1 MSDKGQLIRDITE
14 SIALEQAR
22 IPGESISLGDIQRR
36 LAELDEQTKKLVAK
50 AAEEGDMAGYAPKL
64 KAILDEVSALK
75 EKQAYIEKQRQS
87 NAQVMWRIRSTAEA
101 LEQAPE
107 KMTEWNE
114 SIIRQLVDAVKVISK
129 DKIEIH
135 LRSGAVVEQNMIE

>member
-1 MSDKGQLIRDITE
+1 MGM
-14 SIALEQAR
+14 EQSR

-36 LAELDEQTKKLVAK
+36 LDELDSQTKGLVAK
-50 AAEEGDMAGYAPKL
+50 AAEEGDMASYAPKL

-75 EKQAYIEKQRQS
+75 EKQTLIAEQRQS
-87 NAQVMWRIRSTAEA
+87 NAQLMWRIRNTVEA

-107 KMTEWNE
+107 EIVWNE
-114 SIIRQLVDAVKVISK
+114 SIIRQLVDTVRVVSK

-135 LRSGAVVEQNMIE
+135 LRGGAVIEQDMI

>member
-1 MSDKGQLIRDITE
+1 MNDKDKLIRDITE
-14 SIALEQAR
+14 SIAQELSSF
-22 IPGESISLGDIQRR
+22 PGESISLGDIQRR
-36 LAELDEQTKKLVAK
+36 LAELDEQTKKLVSK
-50 AAEEGDMAGYAPKL
+50 AAEEGDMTSYAPKL

-87 NAQVMWRIRSTAEA
+87 DTQLMWQIRSTAEA

-107 KMTEWNE
+107 EITWDE

-135 LRSGAVVEQNMIE
+135 LRGGIVIEQNMIE